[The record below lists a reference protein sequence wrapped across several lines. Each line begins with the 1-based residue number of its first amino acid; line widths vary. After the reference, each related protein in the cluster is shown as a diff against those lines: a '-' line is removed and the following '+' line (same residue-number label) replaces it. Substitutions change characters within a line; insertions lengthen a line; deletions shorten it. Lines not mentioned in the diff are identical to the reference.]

1 MNFVAFPDSFETRS
15 ASSVVI
21 VTIMGAQLISSD
33 CIQFHSGAPRS
44 LENEGRKDGRTE
56 RKEADNKKNPRTL
69 LSTLPAAW
77 EGMGTRMDVGH
88 GKMAAW
94 NRRLSLPYPHAGKLK
109 CRRCTHPLATMKFI
123 GGMIAQK

>member
-44 LENEGRKDGRTE
+44 LENEGRKEGRKDGRRE
-56 RKEADNKKNPRTL
+56 RRLTTRKIPEHYYL
-69 LSTLPAAW
+69 LYLP
-77 EGMGTRMDVGH
+77 H
-88 GKMAAW
+88 GKGWALGWM
-94 NRRLSLPYPHAGKLK
+94 
-109 CRRCTHPLATMKFI
+109 
-123 GGMIAQK
+123 